1 MDPILATGIL
11 ALALAAGLTLVAWR
25 RAVTEEE
32 LELAIEGG
40 IEEPLDDYEERLT
53 EPLPVRLLKPVGR
66 DLADRLTRLLPAN
79 YMEELSRDLWLAGL
93 RRQTDVE
100 LHLVVRLISAV
111 AGVGLGFLAAV
122 SIGGGRGLGLAI
134 LVIVAGFF
142 LPRAWLARLK
152 GQRQGRIRRELPDVL
167 DLLAISVEA
176 GVGLEGAMSVAVEHF
191 DSPLG
196 DEFAQTLREMELG
209 LPRRDALGNLRERTD
224 VPELSSFIV
233 TLIQADV
240 LGMPLGRVLR
250 TQADDMRMRRRQ
262 MAREAAAKLPVKM
275 VFPLVVL
282 IMPAL
287 FVVILGPA
295 VIEIAR
301 NLL

>member
-1 MDPILATGIL
+1 MDPILAAGIL
-11 ALALAAGLTLVAWR
+11 AVALAAGLTLVAWR
-25 RAVTEEE
+25 RAATEED
-32 LELAIEGG
+32 LELAIESGV
-40 IEEPLDDYEERLT
+40 EEPLDDYEERLA

-79 YMEELSRDLWLAGL
+79 YMEELSHDLWLAGL

-176 GVGLEGAMSVAVEHF
+176 GVGLEGAMAVAVEHF